1 MFDLIQILMIIVA
14 LNLTWINLLNV
25 RLSNTQKAITFLG
38 TLVISYMLFVIF
50 NGMVSGYGSILF
62 LIWYSRKLDVKWPYA
77 IFSSLTAFT
86 ILILANL
93 TADAILSIFAWA
105 YAFFVGQKELV
116 EVSTAILYNAVWDIW
131 VIGMSW
137 ISSKEVGKVIERYK
151 KRLDEVIQSRYTMM
165 GFAIVLLS
173 FVMLYTFIHFSKS
186 QILPQWIVVLGVG
199 IFVFLSIGCLI
210 LLLHTALS
218 DYQKKCKELELQ
230 RLQEYTDELESLYKE
245 IRKFKHDYI
254 NILSSMS
261 GYIEEG
267 NYKALKDYFK
277 TVVVN
282 YSKKIE
288 IEDYHLSIL
297 SNVKM
302 IELKGIL
309 SNKIIQAYKHELK
322 MTIEVTEVIDR
333 IDIDIID
340 LCRMV
345 GILLDNAI
353 EAACESVEKVLEL
366 ALIRNNDC
374 VSIVISNSMPN
385 NQLPIYE
392 IYKEG
397 ISSKGSNRGIGLS
410 NYKELASRY
419 QNVLTDTV
427 IDENRFV
434 QILQVQQI

>member
-1 MFDLIQILMIIVA
+1 MFDLIQILIIVVA
-14 LNLTWINLLNV
+14 LNVTWMNLLNV
-25 RLSNTQKAITFLG
+25 RLSNTQKGITFLG

-77 IFSSLTAFT
+77 ILASLTAFT

-93 TADAILSIFAWA
+93 TADAIWSLFAWA
-105 YAFFVGQKELV
+105 YYILAGQRDTLEIL
-116 EVSTAILYNAVWDIW
+116 TAILHHVVWDIW

-137 ISSKEVGKVIERYK
+137 ISSREVGKVIEHYR

-186 QILPQWIVVLGVG
+186 QILPQWLVLLGVG

-261 GYIEEG
+261 GYIEEA
-267 NYKALKDYFK
+267 NYKDLKDYFN

-288 IEDYHLSIL
+288 VEDYHLSVL

-322 MTIEVTEVIDR
+322 MSIEVTEVIDR

-353 EAACESVEKVLEL
+353 EAACESIENVLEL
-366 ALIRNNDC
+366 ALIRNNDSI
-374 VSIVISNSMPN
+374 SIVISNSMPN

-397 ISSKGSNRGIGLS
+397 ISSKGSSRGLGLS

-419 QNVLTDTV
+419 KNVLTDTV

-434 QILQVQQI
+434 QILQIQHI